1 MVARATRKYP
11 EHDKLKARQSEV
23 STLSEFIDFLAE
35 QGWEI
40 AAFDDRSERLFPV
53 QIRPA
58 EIIGM
63 FLKVDPKK
71 LEVEKRAMLKEI
83 RKANREDAR

>member
-1 MVARATRKYP
+1 MVARTTSKYP
-11 EHDKLKARQSEV
+11 EHDKLKARQSEA

-40 AAFDDRSERLFPV
+40 AAFDDRSERLVPV
-53 QIRPA
+53 QSRQA

-63 FLKVDPKK
+63 FLEIDPEK
-71 LEVEKRAMLKEI
+71 LETEKRAMLKEI
-83 RKANREDAR
+83 RKANREQPQ